1 MQHARLT
8 HNFAAP
14 TTSTISTDLEQARTA
29 IEKRF
34 LEGGT
39 ILLSVLESID
49 KLAATLDAVT
59 GALDGGSADAT
70 GRELKAT
77 MTELSALPERESR
90 RQTALATISTIEK
103 GLRDKVVTMRETLR
117 YLRTFAITAKI
128 TGAGI
133 ADFAGFAEEI
143 IERIQYGA
151 NQVDKFAETLDQL
164 GKRLDPAAARGRE
177 ILQQFET
184 VVPGIVKDLAQ
195 SSELLTE
202 QHRTLG
208 ATAQRVRKLAGGVQM
223 KLATVL
229 SAMQIGDI
237 SRQRI
242 EHCQSAFAILGDY
255 LETGEGRSLSEDQKN
270 RLSLAI
276 TCLVARQLEQ
286 TSGDFGR
293 DTTKIVNTMGSFSGD
308 IGEMLSLRDLMAGNG
323 ESGNSRAIRQL
334 EQNVAAAQQIV
345 TTVEAASLEATDL
358 SRSTAEL
365 VGELVSGIEIVRV
378 VRTDI
383 QYMALNTNLRCSR
396 IGEEGRA
403 INVVTAELRN
413 FAGQMD
419 ETAEAILTA
428 LHALQEAAAEMAEGT
443 DGSDGEA
450 NLGQRLHSAA
460 SRIQSAGDGMEKDL
474 ARLGEDGRDAAERME
489 KAMVQLDYKAELGD
503 ILERCA
509 DEIAEAA
516 QGAQPDLS
524 DLGPAIE
531 GIGSQIYRTYTMVA
545 EREIHAAVLPLP
557 ATAAAPV
564 AAASSADDDED
575 LFESAFF

>member
-1 MQHARLT
+1 MQHARLS
-8 HNFAAP
+8 HDL
-14 TTSTISTDLEQARTA
+14 TTSGNGVISADLEQARTA

-59 GALDGGSADAT
+59 GALDGDNAEAT

-90 RQTALATISTIEK
+90 RQSALATISSIEK

-151 NQVDKFAETLDQL
+151 SQVDKFAETLDQL

-177 ILQQFET
+177 ILHQFET
-184 VVPGIVKDLAQ
+184 VVPGIVKDLAE

-208 ATAQRVRKLAGGVQM
+208 ATAQRVRKLAGGVQT

-242 EHCQSAFAILGDY
+242 EHCQSAFAILDDY
-255 LETGEGRSLSEDQKN
+255 LETGEGRSLSQDQKN
-270 RLSLAI
+270 RLSIAI

-286 TSGDFGR
+286 TSADFDR
-293 DTTKIVNTMGSFSGD
+293 DTTKIVNTMGSFRGD

-334 EQNVAAAQQIV
+334 EQNVAAARKIV

-365 VGELVSGIEIVRV
+365 VGELVSGIEIIRV

-419 ETAEAILTA
+419 ETAETILTA
-428 LHALQEAAAEMAEGT
+428 LHALQEAAADMAEGT
-443 DGSDGEA
+443 DGLDGDV
-450 NLGQRLHSAA
+450 NLGQRLQSAA
-460 SRIQSAGDGMEKDL
+460 CRIHDAGDSMEKDL

-503 ILERCA
+503 ILARCS
-509 DEIAEAA
+509 DEVAGAA
-516 QGAQPDLS
+516 RGVPPDLS
-524 DLGPAIE
+524 DLSHAIE
-531 GIGSQIYRTYTMVA
+531 AIGSQIYRSYTMAA

-557 ATAAAPV
+557 AATAAPV
-564 AAASSADDDED
+564 AAASAADDDED
-575 LFESAFF
+575 LFESALF

>member
-1 MQHARLT
+1 MQHARLS
-8 HNFAAP
+8 HDFAAS
-14 TTSTISTDLEQARTA
+14 TTGTISTDLEQARTA

-39 ILLSVLESID
+39 ILLSVLEAID

-59 GALDGGSADAT
+59 GALDGDSAEAT

-77 MTELSALPERESR
+77 MTELSALPDRESR
-90 RQTALATISTIEK
+90 RQSALATISSIEK
-103 GLRDKVVTMRETLR
+103 GLRDKVVAMRETLR

-133 ADFAGFAEEI
+133 EDFAGFAEEI

-151 NQVDKFAETLDQL
+151 SQVDKFAETLDQL

-270 RLSLAI
+270 RLSLVI

-365 VGELVSGIEIVRV
+365 VGKLVSGIEIVRV

-443 DGSDGEA
+443 DGSGGDA

-460 SRIQSAGDGMEKDL
+460 SRIHDAGDSMEKDL
-474 ARLGEDGRDAAERME
+474 AHLGEDGREAAERME

-531 GIGSQIYRTYTMVA
+531 VIGSQIYRTYTMVA

-575 LFESAFF
+575 LFESALF

>member
-1 MQHARLT
+1 MQHARLS
-8 HNFAAP
+8 HDFAAP
-14 TTSTISTDLEQARTA
+14 TTGTISTDLEQARTA

-59 GALDGGSADAT
+59 GALDGGSAEAT

-90 RQTALATISTIEK
+90 RQTALSTISTIEK

-334 EQNVAAAQQIV
+334 EQNVAAARKIV

-443 DGSDGEA
+443 DGSDGDA
-450 NLGQRLHSAA
+450 NLGKRLHSAA
-460 SRIQSAGDGMEKDL
+460 SRIHDAGDGMEKDL

-503 ILERCA
+503 ILDRCSG
-509 DEIAEAA
+509 EIAEAV
-516 QGAQPDLS
+516 QRAQPDLS

-531 GIGSQIYRTYTMVA
+531 VIGSQIYRTYTMVA